1 MTVERWN
8 DDAFLDALRRQGD
21 DLADEAV
28 VRLHADHSI
37 ERVNAIFQQLR
48 GDHQPLPDDAPAPF
62 REFMEAT
69 AEPPAGLDLERL
81 NRGAEAFRTHAF
93 PAAVVLLASSLPS
106 GYSAPVLSRILT
118 VSDDLGTHP
127 YRRLMGVLQ
136 LIVNVSTMIPTAG
149 DERAHL
155 TARKLR
161 LLHAGIRWI
170 VPRYRPDYRQKHG
183 VPVNHEDMLGT
194 IMGFSYL
201 VITGLRRLG
210 VGLTDEQAE
219 DFYYVWWAFARMM
232 GIHPPGEP
240 QSADLV
246 PASVAEAGVFY
257 DAYARRHYAAAEDN
271 PDGVRLARI
280 NLEMM
285 RGLIPRP
292 LQPLLGQ
299 APRLA
304 MQELLGEDG
313 MRRVGVV
320 PVKGF
325 DPRRK
330 AFEVVVRQVQKVA
343 GGVAEHFVSN
353 VGLILFQK
361 MIDTSRGGE
370 VRFIVPED
378 LEMDRREL

>member
-1 MTVERWN
+1 MTVEKWN